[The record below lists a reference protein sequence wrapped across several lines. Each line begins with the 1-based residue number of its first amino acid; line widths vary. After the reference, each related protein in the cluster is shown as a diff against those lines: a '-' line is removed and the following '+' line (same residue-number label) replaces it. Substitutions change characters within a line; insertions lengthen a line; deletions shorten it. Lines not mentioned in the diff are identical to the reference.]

1 VLVTAA
7 VAEDV
12 PGELV
17 GVRYL
22 VNDGEVNRE

>member
-12 PGELV
+12 PSELV
-17 GVRYL
+17 GARYL
-22 VNDGEVNRE
+22 VSDGEVRRG